1 MKPKRFNDFLQT
13 LIDDD
18 GVDTSPKDRE
28 TLKRGIK
35 EMYLMSGQ
43 MLRRD
48 EAKAPEGTE
57 TLPKNENERPKDL
70 RV

>member
-18 GVDTSPKDRE
+18 TINSSPKGRE
-28 TLKRGIK
+28 TLEKGIK

-48 EAKAPEGTE
+48 ETKSPKGPE
-57 TLPKNENERPKDL
+57 TLAKNENEQAKDL

>member
-13 LIDDD
+13 LIDDE
-18 GVDTSPKDRE
+18 GVNATPKERE
-28 TLKRGIK
+28 ALKRGIK

-48 EAKAPEGTE
+48 EATAPEGTE
-57 TLPKNENERPKDL
+57 TLPKKENEQLKDL